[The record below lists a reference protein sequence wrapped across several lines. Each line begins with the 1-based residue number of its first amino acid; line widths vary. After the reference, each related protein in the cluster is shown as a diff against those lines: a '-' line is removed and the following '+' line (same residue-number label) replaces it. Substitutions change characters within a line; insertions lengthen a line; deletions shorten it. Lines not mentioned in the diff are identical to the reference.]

1 MCINKKR
8 IYNKWSKQWLYVDC
22 GHCPACQQVKAFKR
36 TKRIKNA
43 SHAGYINLFV
53 TLTYSNE
60 CIPYIRKSE
69 LKNNVSTIN
78 IYRDTD
84 YRFVRV
90 NSNYS
95 TVCRPVKR
103 DCPLAVV
110 DCDQARIFVDAEQ
123 RRQLR
128 YIKNDKTKDRVSVC
142 YYRDVQNFIKRFR
155 TNLIRH
161 YKVHEPVKAY
171 SCSELG
177 PSTQRAHFHLLLDV
191 PATYLDECK
200 SAIIES
206 WPYDRQIAYNPK
218 SIQIAHNA
226 ASYCS
231 AYVNRSA
238 DFPKLFEARPFRPK
252 HTFSKFYGFENANF
266 SLGKICDAI
275 RSGDLRYNTLR
286 LRDGVA
292 EAAFVLYPKYVL
304 DRYFRKFKGYSRLS
318 FDTLHDILSAPS
330 ILRLSQYEDVV
341 LNRLVCVCDDGSIDL
356 EQVDSI
362 ICSIN
367 LRYSRFINEFPIFE
381 DGKLISVGLPDNS
394 YSRCL
399 FADYFI
405 KCWIVFSST
414 LVKSSHELC
423 VSDEDHFQLFDNWDF
438 DNTKYHYLHD
448 LVVKIGTDPNL
459 YLNNIISSLSME
471 DIFHRVYKRRKVTGK
486 VLSEQGYNF

>member
-78 IYRDTD
+78 IYRDID
-84 YRFVRV
+84 YRFVRF
-90 NSNYS
+90 SSDYS
-95 TVCRPVKR
+95 TFCRSFKR
-103 DCPLAVV
+103 DYPLAVV

-171 SCSELG
+171 CCSELG

-191 PATYLDECK
+191 PSARLDECK

-206 WPYDRQIAYNPK
+206 WPYDHQIAYNPK

-231 AYVNRSA
+231 AYVNRYS

-266 SLGKICDAI
+266 ALGKICDAI
-275 RSGDLRYNTLR
+275 RSGDLRYHTLR
-286 LRDGVA
+286 LRNGVA
-292 EAAFVLYPKYVL
+292 EDAFILYPKYVL
-304 DRYFRKFKGYSRLS
+304 DRYFCKFKGYSRLS
-318 FDTLHDILSAPS
+318 FDTLHDILSTPA

-341 LNRLVCVCDDGSIDL
+341 LNKLVCVCDDGSIDL
-356 EQVDSI
+356 DHVDVI
-362 ICSIN
+362 IRSIN
-367 LRYSRFINEFPIFE
+367 LRYSRFISEFPVYE
-381 DGKLISVGLPDNS
+381 DGKLISVGLPDNG

-405 KCWIVFSST
+405 RCWIVFSST
-414 LVKSSHELC
+414 LIKSSHELC
-423 VSDEDHFQLFDNWDF
+423 VSDDDSYQLYDNWDY
-438 DNTKYHYLHD
+438 DRTKYHYLHGY
-448 LVVKIGTDPNL
+448 LSKIGSDPNL
-459 YLNNIISSLSME
+459 YMNNIRQTLSME